1 MWNEI
6 QFSMLKSMTHGE
18 ENCKLTPDRRQ
29 SKTLI
34 LSTIVDPKKLETEI
48 LIVIC
53 RQFGDKW
60 QSKTLFLA
68 ILSVFLAF
76 VIHVRRLIRAFSI
89 VAYRAWNLVR
99 LTNPFTQGQQWF
111 LHHLESWTCNPLLL
125 EVNAATSLA
134 PGCWRFASFLFRIH
148 SSSPK
153 EHGSLEYQTAETRC
167 QPAPLCPCSWT
178 HWSCCLRLHCRSCQS
193 LSILS
198 WGEHL

>member
-1 MWNEI
+1 
-6 QFSMLKSMTHGE
+6 MTHGE

-89 VAYRAWNLVR
+89 VAYRA
-99 LTNPFTQGQQWF
+99 
-111 LHHLESWTCNPLLL
+111 
-125 EVNAATSLA
+125 
-134 PGCWRFASFLFRIH
+134 
-148 SSSPK
+148 
-153 EHGSLEYQTAETRC
+153 
-167 QPAPLCPCSWT
+167 
-178 HWSCCLRLHCRSCQS
+178 
-193 LSILS
+193 
-198 WGEHL
+198 